1 MKNLLPLLLLAWLS
15 LFLFGCELPEEPQ
28 EKPKTERNR
37 TEPTPENPRNTT
49 GPNNGGQ
56 RQNEQPE
63 QLSYQGKRLRLT
75 QHAKCRMDCREIDA
89 AEIQEII
96 NKNQVNLK
104 KTDPNGKP
112 CPTVAYE
119 GRSRDNQRIRVI
131 VGNCA
136 DDAKVVTVIDLEN
149 DYKCTCN

>member
-1 MKNLLPLLLLAWLS
+1 MRLILQLLLCLL
-15 LFLFGCELPEEPQ
+15 LFGCELPNEPNQ
-28 EKPKTERNR
+28 SPTTPPKTNTR
-37 TEPTPENPRNTT
+37 TENPDDPRNTP
-49 GPNNGGQ
+49 GPNSGGE
-56 RQNEQPE
+56 RRNEQPE

-136 DDAKVVTVIDLEN
+136 DDPKVVTVIDLEN